1 MQTVHSILRVET
13 AYNVRPVEAAYVETA
28 YNVRPA
34 TTCPLAH
41 LPIGNK
47 QWHLPTCR
55 WPLATLIASS
65 KYPQPATGL
74 ALRDVHL
81 YVKYSSF

>member
-1 MQTVHSILRVET
+1 MQTVHSLLRLET
-13 AYNVRPVEAAYVETA
+13 AYNARPVEAAYVETA
-28 YNVRPA
+28 CNVRPA
-34 TTCPLAH
+34 TTCPLAYS
-41 LPIGNK
+41 L
-47 QWHLPTCR
+47 LPTCR

>member
-1 MQTVHSILRVET
+1 MQTVHSMLRVET
-13 AYNVRPVEAAYVETA
+13 AYNVKPVEAAYVETA

-34 TTCPLAH
+34 TTCPLAYS
-41 LPIGNK
+41 L
-47 QWHLPTCR
+47 LPTCR

-81 YVKYSSF
+81 YVKYSSFQH